1 MFEAHLEDYAIMVQ
15 QCGENT
21 DLMLELLGTMVY
33 IPSDHWEIVIDK
45 TNFINLKMWFDNDED
60 SITLYSNIY
69 NYKDHENFNRV
80 QKLKEIIFDL
90 NKGSHVIK
98 LFKKGIN

>member
-1 MFEAHLEDYAIMVQ
+1 
-15 QCGENT
+15 
-21 DLMLELLGTMVY
+21 
-33 IPSDHWEIVIDK
+33 
-45 TNFINLKMWFDNDED
+45 MWFDNDED
-60 SITLYSNIY
+60 SLTLYSNIY